1 MLRTICL
8 SIVLLMTI
16 FTSISCSESNSESSS
31 VKILMDLLTAIDK
44 ENIQQVQAHIDAG
57 TNIDDQFI
65 PELYPGAGAGALHLA
80 VLKNNKAITKM
91 LLKAG
96 ADIDIKA
103 KNKDEAGPLHWAA
116 FFGITDMVVL
126 LIDSGADINLV
137 DANQFTPLDSAVLS
151 ELSNRNNK
159 ELSDT
164 LNKIIA
170 ILKKKGGITAG
181 ELN

>member
-1 MLRTICL
+1 MLLLTICA
-8 SIVLLMTI
+8 
-16 FTSISCSESNSESSS
+16 SISCFESNSESSS
-31 VKILMDLLTAIDK
+31 DKILMNLLTAIDK

-65 PELYPGAGAGALHLA
+65 PDQKPGAGAGSLHLS
-80 VLKNNKAITKM
+80 VLKNNKTITKM

-96 ADIDIKA
+96 ANIDIKA

-116 FFGITDMVVL
+116 FFGITDMVIL
-126 LIDSGADINLV
+126 LIESGAAINLV
-137 DANQFTPLDSAVLS
+137 DANQFTPLDSAIFS
-151 ELSNRNNK
+151 ELSNRSDK

-170 ILKKKGGITAG
+170 ILKKNGGVTTG